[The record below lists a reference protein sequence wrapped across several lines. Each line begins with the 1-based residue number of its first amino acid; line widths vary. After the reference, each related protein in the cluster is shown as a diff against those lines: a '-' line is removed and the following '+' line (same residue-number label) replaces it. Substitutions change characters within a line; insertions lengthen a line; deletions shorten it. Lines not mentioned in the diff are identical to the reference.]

1 MMSEAVTLDALSLAH
16 SRALALAL
24 ALVLALVL
32 TVLSIVTIVVAIAAT
47 LGASVRASD
56 NCTTTSA
63 TPITISSTTSK
74 SAMSRR
80 MPQPLPQPSQV
91 STAVIA
97 GEIAVLA
104 GVSCPMDQR
113 GHRAWFALCSSLNGS
128 RFAALPSKINST
140 PSGVDALRALRYP
153 GTTTRVYLLSSQ
165 RIFQNQPTRHRCCS
179 LRGQHPCWG
188 LAADPW
194 G

>member
-1 MMSEAVTLDALSLAH
+1 LPSLAH

-32 TVLSIVTIVVAIAAT
+32 TVLSIVAIVVAIAAT

-80 MPQPLPQPSQV
+80 LPQPLPQPSQV

-113 GHRAWFALCSSLNGS
+113 GHRAWFALSPSLNGS
-128 RFAALPSKINST
+128 RFAALPSKINATRQALT
-140 PSGVDALRALRYP
+140 PFALC
-153 GTTTRVYLLSSQ
+153 GTQVLLLVCTYFPANAFFKTNRRV
-165 RIFQNQPTRHRCCS
+165 IVVVP
-179 LRGQHPCWG
+179 
-188 LAADPW
+188 
-194 G
+194 